1 MNIEE
6 FSQGDSFIHQLDP
19 RAKIMAAVAFS
30 VVVAL
35 NHSINAC
42 VAALVF
48 PVFLIVA
55 SGISVKRVLRRLAM
69 VNVFVAFLWL
79 FLPFTAQGDVMGF
92 IGPLAVYREG
102 VHQALLISVKS
113 NVIVMTVM
121 ALLGTSSVLALVHA
135 LSHLWVPTKL
145 VHLFFFCFR
154 YFHVIH
160 EEYRRLTT
168 AMKVRGFRPG
178 TNLHTYRAYAYL
190 MGMLL
195 VRSFDRS
202 KRIVAAMKCRGFK
215 GQFYILHHYSMRR
228 HDYVL
233 TASSLVVSGMVL
245 FVR

>member
-6 FSQGDSFIHQLDP
+6 FSQGSSWVHRLDP
-19 RAKIMAAVAFS
+19 RAKIVMAFAFA

-35 NHSINAC
+35 NYSVTAC
-42 VAALVF
+42 AAALTF
-48 PVFLIVA
+48 PLVLIGA
-55 SGISVKRVLRRLAM
+55 SGISLKPVLRRLLV
-69 VNVFVAFLWL
+69 VNLFVAFLWG
-79 FLPFTAQGDVMGF
+79 FLPFTGGGDVLTW
-92 IGPLAVYREG
+92 IGPFAVYREG
-102 VHQALLISVKS
+102 VHQALLITVKS

-121 ALLGTSSVLALVHA
+121 ALLGTSSVFTLVHA
-135 LSHLWVPTKL
+135 LSHLGVPAKL

-160 EEYRRLTT
+160 EEFQRLTR
-168 AMKVRGFRPG
+168 AMKVRGFTPQ

-202 KRIVAAMKCRGFK
+202 KRIVVAMKCRGFR
-215 GQFYILHHYSMRR
+215 GEFYILHHYSMGR

-233 TASSLVVSGMVL
+233 TASSLALSAVVL